1 MINFSGEAPS
11 KKRKV
16 DSEAP
21 GKDAIRESPRTS
33 SRQSSCSAEG
43 SDVEVAGPSSSS
55 GLRVAGVTTS
65 TSPDA
70 HSVSSKAS
78 SSTSSPASGNS
89 VHVQQQ
95 QQEAASQKI
104 YIAQDLIHILLGT
117 IDSIL
122 RGLSAAI
129 SYKPEKECSSADESS
144 LSPTKLVTTSLPA
157 TSASSEGSDAT
168 DKKAEDT
175 EEAKCEGGT
184 SPKVNLESERT
195 K

>member
-1 MINFSGEAPS
+1 MVNFVGEAPS

-16 DSEAP
+16 DSEGP
-21 GKDAIRESPRTS
+21 GKDAVRESPRTS

-55 GLRVAGVTTS
+55 GLRVAGVTNS
-65 TSPDA
+65 GSPDT
-70 HSVSSKAS
+70 HSASSKAS

-89 VHVQQQ
+89 VHAQ

-122 RGLSAAI
+122 RGLSVAI

-144 LSPTKLVTTSLPA
+144 SALTKLVTTSLPA

-168 DKKAEDT
+168 EKKAEDT

-184 SPKVNLESERT
+184 SPKVNSHSERT